1 MSIKLVVAD
10 NKPSMSALSQKLDAL
25 PYKKEDVSIMSIRIP
40 AKASMFWI
48 LAVIGILFK
57 YFNGHPRVL
66 YSRLCEESTAIEI
79 TFFSS
84 LSELLEE
91 TQI

>member
-1 MSIKLVVAD
+1 
-10 NKPSMSALSQKLDAL
+10 MSALSQKLDAL
-25 PYKKEDVSIMSIRIP
+25 PYKKEDVSIVSIRIP
-40 AKASMFWI
+40 AKASMFWM
-48 LAVIGILFK
+48 LAVIGNLFK

-66 YSRLCEESTAIEI
+66 YSRLCDTASSIEI
-79 TFFSS
+79 TFYSS